1 MLPGPRLGLCVIE
14 TMVTHQINNASN
26 LKFYK
31 KLNENLRKK
40 RREDFTHNWIVIERH
55 LLHFANGSQKTSSS
69 VDSSGLQRSLQGF
82 EDGVLIFANFS
93 IKKKFRF

>member
-40 RREDFTHNWIVIERH
+40 RREDFTHN
-55 LLHFANGSQKTSSS
+55 
-69 VDSSGLQRSLQGF
+69 
-82 EDGVLIFANFS
+82 
-93 IKKKFRF
+93 